1 MKLYQ
6 LEIILFKL
14 FLVNYKVYQGSGG
27 SSSATRS
34 TASGRSGAGYGEYSA
49 RTQTVGNAT
58 KIVLGSD
65 ANCVI
70 LIGQLTAARSV
81 VIERTYRPRDAREVL
96 QAAVVSFRST
106 HTIFN

>member
-1 MKLYQ
+1 MKLFS
-6 LEIILFKL
+6 LNC

-65 ANCVI
+65 ANGVI

-81 VIERTYRPRDAREVL
+81 VIERTYCPRDAREVL